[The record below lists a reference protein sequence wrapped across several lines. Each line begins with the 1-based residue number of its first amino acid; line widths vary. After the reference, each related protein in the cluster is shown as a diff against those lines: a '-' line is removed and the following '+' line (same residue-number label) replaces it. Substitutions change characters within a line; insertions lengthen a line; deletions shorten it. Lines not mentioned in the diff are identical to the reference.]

1 MKSSF
6 IFAILYVFLFT
17 PFQAFSEETDT
28 REKRDWGVNN
38 VGPGSAC
45 LNEVAK
51 ASTACDFAKNDKLN
65 SSAGMAQMAVLKI
78 SEMLSDKAKQA
89 NLNGQCDGVSQAASS
104 VSLALGAFTSYC
116 SVQFLQCQSACD
128 RSAKEMADLAANAG
142 TGGVVDVADGVT
154 YDQRNEFVSEAKA
167 ECAKLQLNIAA
178 AKNQFSK
185 YVDLQNSMATCKNM
199 TANSLEAK
207 CKANPNDA
215 MCSLLA
221 NNGDPNDC
229 NSVAGKSNQ
238 VCICQ
243 ANPNLPS
250 CGGSQFAAGG
260 AGKSNYNDGA
270 DGVDPGLGNFGG
282 DGLGGG
288 AYGDNIPPGSFSPT
302 GGGGPSRAGQ
312 GGSSGGHGGGGGGG
326 GGGNPK
332 TAGKGGA
339 PAGSGLNTKI
349 LSGFA
354 SATGAAGGYR
364 PSGGGYNS
372 PSTSG
377 GVGAPSNAAV
387 DLKKF
392 LPGGQMDPA
401 RGIAG
406 ISGPDGITGPNTNL
420 WEKVNIR
427 YQEFSA
433 KLMP

>member
-17 PFQAFSEETDT
+17 PFQAFSGDEESSA
-28 REKRDWGVNN
+28 KRVWDAHYD
-38 VGPGSAC
+38 GPGSAC
-45 LNEVAK
+45 LNEISK
-51 ASTACDFAKNDKLN
+51 ASTVCDFAKNEKLN
-65 SSAGMAQMAVLKI
+65 SSAGMAQAAVLKI
-78 SEMLSDKAKQA
+78 SQMLNDKAKNA
-89 NLNGQCDGVSQAASS
+89 TLNGQCDGVSQAASS

-116 SVQFLQCQSACD
+116 SVQYLQCKAACD
-128 RSAKEMADLAANAG
+128 QSSKEMADLVTSNAPVAG
-142 TGGVVDVADGVT
+142 FESLNISERSNDVG
-154 YDQRNEFVSEAKA
+154 EAKA
-167 ECAKLQLNIAA
+167 ECEKLQLNIAA
-178 AKNQFSK
+178 ATNQFAK
-185 YVDLQNSMATCKNM
+185 YVDLKNSMATCKNM
-199 TANSLEAK
+199 TGNSLAAK

-215 MCSLLA
+215 MCALLA

-250 CGGSQFAAGG
+250 CGGSQFAASGG
-260 AGKSNYNDGA
+260 GKSNYNDGA

-302 GGGGPSRAGQ
+302 GGSGPSHGAQ
-312 GGSSGGHGGGGGGG
+312 GGSGGGHGGGGS
-326 GGGNPK
+326 GGNPK
-332 TAGKGGA
+332 AASRGGSQS
-339 PAGSGLNTKI
+339 GNGLNTKI
-349 LSGFA
+349 LSGFVN
-354 SATGAAGGYR
+354 ATGAGGYR
-364 PSGGGYNS
+364 PSGGGYGS
-372 PSTSG
+372 APTYSG
-377 GVGAPSNAAV
+377 GVANPSNAAV

>member
-128 RSAKEMADLAANAG
+128 RSAKEMAEITAMG
-142 TGGVVDVADGVT
+142 TT
-154 YDQRNEFVSEAKA
+154 YVLPAEFSGIEISSRSELVGEAKA
-167 ECAKLQLNIAA
+167 ECEKLKLNIAA

-288 AYGDNIPPGSFSPT
+288 SYGDNIPPGSFSPT
-302 GGGGPSRAGQ
+302 GGSGPSRAGQ
-312 GGSSGGHGGGGGGG
+312 GGGGGGHGGGG

-364 PSGGGYNS
+364 PSGGGYDS

-406 ISGPDGITGPNTNL
+406 ISGPDGIT
-420 WEKVNIR
+420 IAF
-427 YQEFSA
+427 Y
-433 KLMP
+433 